1 LDVATDQARALRKR
15 ALIADFEAKQR
26 AGAYW
31 GIDTN
36 IEKYPQVK
44 PMTCCKEIVEPLAA
58 IRTRLNPFSDEEQG
72 RLINWGYAL
81 CDAAL
86 RSHAAALAPKAGR
99 PTAWPVPDQPLGK
112 L

>member
-1 LDVATDQARALRKR
+1 LRKR
-15 ALIADFEAKQR
+15 TLIGDFRGQQR

-36 IEKYPQVK
+36 IGNYPLADR
-44 PMTCCKEIVEPLAA
+44 MTCRKEIVEPLAA

-86 RSHAAALAPKAGR
+86 RSHASALVQNAMRPKA
-99 PTAWPVPDQPLGK
+99 WPIPRQPLGM